1 MLAYSLPD
9 ARLTV
14 NACRRRGGDP
24 RRTWRFS
31 GGRDSETGSG
41 GGPMWRASE
50 RWRSGWD
57 GEFESPLLPELACH
71 LTRDRSGGY
80 CTTATAPTAGPRAY
94 WSPITRAASAVMTS
108 DNPKKSMLMPTR
120 SPMAQ
125 SAELGHPSQIR

>member
-1 MLAYSLPD
+1 MLAYSPPD

-31 GGRDSETGSG
+31 GGSDSETGSG

-57 GEFESPLLPELACH
+57 GEFESPLLQRRVSCEPGFLRQGAENFCSAACGSALASSSLSCN
-71 LTRDRSGGY
+71 SN
-80 CTTATAPTAGPRAY
+80 
-94 WSPITRAASAVMTS
+94 WSSEEVDIVGLLRRAA
-108 DNPKKSMLMPTR
+108 D
-120 SPMAQ
+120 
-125 SAELGHPSQIR
+125 QIV